1 MTGATPGKKK
11 LTPRRVASEV
21 ARQVR
26 RVPAA
31 ESVALRALTG
41 LRESQLAREVVSR
54 TLDLDLHGVGGTV
67 FVTAGHQLAGQG
79 LDNVPVVI
87 LSLVGAPDGAVPDL
101 LEQIA
106 REQLLTGGFRPV
118 LVISGDHFAAVR
130 EFGWPVELV
139 LDEAVWDAQEHVAD
153 EDGWDAYLERRLQQ
167 IRRHYQAA
175 ALMAFG
181 PDHPM
186 TMTYLRSLGPA
197 TQV

>member
-1 MTGATPGKKK
+1 MSDNPGRKK
-11 LTPRRVASEV
+11 LTPRKVASEV

-54 TLDLDLHGVGGTV
+54 TMDLDEGVGGTV
-67 FVTAGHQLAGQG
+67 FVAAGHQLAGQG

-87 LSLVGAPDGAVPDL
+87 LSLVDAPPAQLPDL
-101 LEQIA
+101 LEEIA

-118 LVISGDHFAAVR
+118 LVVSGDHFTAVR

-139 LDEAVWDAQEHVAD
+139 LDEATWHAEEQVAD
-153 EDGWDAYLERRLQQ
+153 EDGWAAYLERRLQQ
-167 IRRHYQAA
+167 LRRHYQAV
-175 ALMAFG
+175 ALMPFG
-181 PDHPM
+181 PEHPM

-197 TQV
+197 TT